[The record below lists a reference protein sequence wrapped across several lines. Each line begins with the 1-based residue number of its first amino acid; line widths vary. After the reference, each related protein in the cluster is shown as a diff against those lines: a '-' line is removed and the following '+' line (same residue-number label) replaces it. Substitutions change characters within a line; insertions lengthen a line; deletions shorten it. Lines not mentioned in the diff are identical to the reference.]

1 MVSNA
6 AFLLCCV
13 PTIGFGSAL
22 ACLGEIEGFTRI
34 DSPRDEQ
41 EEEKQEET
49 KRRVPTG
56 TETQLSLLAHAKWFG
71 QLGRINARHK
81 RKWKEGSKQRERE
94 GDLLWIV
101 NIKNITKQQRAS
113 TRPVKWNITTHQI
126 LACTNKHVPVCVCTC
141 SFLFFGSKYF
151 MAYEH
156 FVCQYF
162 SHAFSLPSSFLFV
175 VISVYCFL
183 YIFQLERTKS
193 YSKCQSSYLAKPSPT
208 PSLHSLFL
216 LLVGAFVCVMSL
228 FCALP
233 WRAET
238 PNWRVNMFYIHFPD
252 WWLPL
257 WVGNGIACGRGRA
270 LHMRT
275 FCLYFSILQSGNVSI
290 TCAQIELSRESSLY
304 AW

>member
-34 DSPRDEQ
+34 DSPR
-41 EEEKQEET
+41 ET
-49 KRRVPTG
+49 
-56 TETQLSLLAHAKWFG
+56 
-71 QLGRINARHK
+71 
-81 RKWKEGSKQRERE
+81 RE
-94 GDLLWIV
+94 GAGRGGGADKATCPQWNWDTAQLIGACKMIRATWAYQCQAQEKERGRANRGRGRESDLLWIV
-101 NIKNITKQQRAS
+101 NIKNITKAQRAS
-113 TRPVKWNITTHQI
+113 TGPVKWNITTHQI
-126 LACTNKHVPVCVCTC
+126 LACTNKHVPVCVCTFSFH
-141 SFLFFGSKYF
+141 SFLVANALWLMSILF
-151 MAYEH
+151 ANI
-156 FVCQYF
+156 
-162 SHAFSLPSSFLFV
+162 SLSSSSPFV

-193 YSKCQSSYLAKPSPT
+193 YSKCQSSYLAKPCHSYSHL
-208 PSLHSLFL
+208 SLLP
-216 LLVGAFVCVMSL
+216 VGAFVCVMSL

-233 WRAET
+233 WRVET
-238 PNWRVNMFYIHFPD
+238 RNCRVNMFYIHFPD

-257 WVGNGIACGRGRA
+257 RVGNGIACGRGRA

-290 TCAQIELSRESSLY
+290 TCAQIELSRVISLY
-304 AW
+304 EYAV